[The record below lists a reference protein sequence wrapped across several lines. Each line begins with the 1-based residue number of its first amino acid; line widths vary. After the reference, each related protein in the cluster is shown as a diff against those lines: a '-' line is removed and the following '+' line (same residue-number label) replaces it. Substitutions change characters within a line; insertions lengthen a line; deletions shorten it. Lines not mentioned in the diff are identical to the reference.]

1 MTAADTSAEPSRVL
15 IAAFEGWS
23 DAGAATTTVLQHLA
37 GLMNLEP
44 LHAIGAEGY
53 VDFQVH
59 RPKLGRDDF
68 GNRTLDWPDTRLYG
82 EIQRPGLAGL
92 EPAEDAATIAGGAGA
107 VEETV
112 RRLDGSRARG
122 IFLLAGV
129 EPSRDWRSFADEIV
143 ELVDVWGIDSVVLLG
158 SMYSDAPHSRP
169 IAVSLS
175 SESPRL
181 RAATGA
187 VRSEYEG
194 PAGISSVVELALAE
208 AGIESLSLWAEV
220 PHYVHSSPSPKATL
234 ALLDRLEELLD
245 IVIPRGDLLEEATE
259 WEANI
264 NRIADA
270 DEDMSRYIRTLEE
283 SRDASMAAEATGDA
297 IALEFERLLDDA
309 RLLSGEDS
317 SRAREA
323 SDESAGSAD
332 DAARGGDSAPSS
344 NTEADDAED
353 PAGSDEPS
361 DKPEDPAGS

>member
-1 MTAADTSAEPSRVL
+1 MTPADSGAEPPRIL

-23 DAGAATTTVLQHLA
+23 DAGAATTTVLQHL
-37 GLMNLEP
+37 GELMHLEP

-59 RPKLGRDDF
+59 RPKLGRDEH
-68 GNRTLDWPDTRLYG
+68 GNRVLDWPDTRLFG
-82 EIQRPGLAGL
+82 EIQRPGIAGL
-92 EPAEDAATIAGGAGA
+92 DSPGEALAEMTED
-107 VEETV
+107 TV

-158 SMYSDAPHSRP
+158 SMYSDSPHSRP

-175 SESPRL
+175 SENPKV

-187 VRSEYEG
+187 TRSDYEG
-194 PAGISSVVELALAE
+194 PVGISTVIDLAFIE
-208 AGIESLSLWAEV
+208 AGIDSLSLWAEV

-234 ALLDRLEELLD
+234 ALLDKLEELLD
-245 IVIPRGDLLEEATE
+245 IVIPRGELLDEATE

-283 SRDASMAAEATGDA
+283 SRDATMAAEASGDA
-297 IALEFERLLDDA
+297 IAMEFERLLDDA
-309 RLLSGEDS
+309 RLLSDTGSTD
-317 SRAREA
+317 A
-323 SDESAGSAD
+323 DSAD
-332 DAARGGDSAPSS
+332 PGSTDAEGKSAETPK
-344 NTEADDAED
+344 ADDSVTED
-353 PAGSDEPS
+353 VETEDADTENTDSGSSDDE
-361 DKPEDPAGS
+361 A